1 MIHLLLVVLAA
12 ALVVWVI
19 QYLIGDKI
27 DAFFMKVIYVIA
39 VVVVVI
45 AAWQA
50 LSPLLSGLK

>member
-1 MIHLLLVVLAA
+1 MIHLLFVVLAA

-19 QYLIGDKI
+19 QYLLGDKI

-39 VVVVVI
+39 VVVVAL

-50 LSPLLSGLK
+50 LAPILSGLK